1 MAAVRSADTQPEL
14 KIRKGLFALG
24 HRFRL
29 GSKYKR
35 KGKYLPG
42 KPDIVFP
49 GRRAVIFVNGCFWH
63 GHGCHLFKWPKTE
76 AAFWRNKI
84 VGNMARDLRVREQ
97 LRSDRWRIA
106 EVWECTLKGPE
117 RRTEG
122 EVQGQLDRFIRS
134 NAARVVIGPDQTVTI
149 SEDA

>member
-42 KPDIVFP
+42 KPDIVIP
-49 GRRAVIFVNGCFWH
+49 GSFWH

-76 AAFWRNKI
+76 AAWWRNKI
-84 VGNMARDLRVREQ
+84 LGNIARDDRVRDR
-97 LRSDRWRIA
+97 LRSESWRIA

-117 RRTEG
+117 RRPDG
-122 EVQGQLDRFIRS
+122 EVLDELDQFIRS
-134 NAARVVIGPDQTVTI
+134 EATRLVIGPDQAVTI

>member
-35 KGKYLPG
+35 RGKHLPG
-42 KPDIVFP
+42 KPDVVFP
-49 GRRAVIFVNGCFWH
+49 GKLAVIFVNGCFWH

-76 AAFWRNKI
+76 ATFWRTKI
-84 VGNMARDLRVREQ
+84 LGNMARDLRVREQ
-97 LRSDRWRIA
+97 LQSDSWRIA
-106 EVWECTLKGPE
+106 EVWECALKGPE
-117 RRTEG
+117 RRPGG
-122 EVQGQLDRFIRS
+122 EVVSELDRFLRTDT
-134 NAARVVIGPDQTVTI
+134 ARLVIGPDQTVTI

>member
-24 HRFRL
+24 CRFRL
-29 GSKYKR
+29 GSKYKW
-35 KGKYLPG
+35 KGKHLPG

-76 AAFWRNKI
+76 ATFWRSKI
-84 VGNMARDLRVREQ
+84 LGNMARDLRVRDQ
-97 LRSDRWRIA
+97 LQSDSWRIA

-117 RRTEG
+117 RRPESDVLG
-122 EVQGQLDRFIRS
+122 ELDRFVKS

>member
-1 MAAVRSADTQPEL
+1 M
-14 KIRKGLFALG
+14 G

-35 KGKYLPG
+35 KGKHLPG
-42 KPDIVFP
+42 KPDLVFP

-76 AAFWRNKI
+76 AMFWRNKI
-84 VGNMARDLRVREQ
+84 LGNMARDLRVRER
-97 LRSDRWRIA
+97 LHSDDWRIA
-106 EVWECTLKGPE
+106 EVWECALKGPE
-117 RRTEG
+117 RLPEG
-122 EVQGQLDRFIRS
+122 EVVSELDRFLRS
-134 NAARVVIGPDQTVTI
+134 DTARLVIGPDQTVTI

>member
-35 KGKYLPG
+35 KGKPLPG
-42 KPDIVFP
+42 KPDVVFP
-49 GRRAVIFVNGCFWH
+49 GKRAVIFVNGCFWH

-76 AAFWRNKI
+76 PAFWRNKI
-84 VGNMARDLRVREQ
+84 LGNIARDERVREQ
-97 LRSDRWRIA
+97 LRSDSWRIA
-106 EVWECTLKGPE
+106 EVWECALKGPE
-117 RRTEG
+117 RRVEG
-122 EVQGQLDRFIRS
+122 EVLSELDRFIS
-134 NAARVVIGPDQTVTI
+134 GDAARVVIGPDQTVEI